1 MHRKLSRKN
10 FGRFCYSKK
19 GAADFYE
26 EIPTVIIAITA
37 ITIFFLAA
45 TVGYANYQTNY
56 WRIDYQ
62 VKCDKFLRD
71 LRAWENLTYN
81 NIEGLFDCRKV
92 VTFTLENLT
101 RAFQPDFDF
110 EINITD
116 TSPYYW
122 KYNRT
127 VKTGPIP
134 STASLQHGIYV
145 LSCGIAIFV
154 NEEEIHEGKLTVKIW
169 R

>member
-1 MHRKLSRKN
+1 
-10 FGRFCYSKK
+10 
-19 GAADFYE
+19 
-26 EIPTVIIAITA
+26 ITA
-37 ITIFFLAA
+37 ITLFFLAA
-45 TVGYANYQTNY
+45 TVAYANYQTNY
-56 WRIDYQ
+56 GRIDYQ
-62 VKCDKFLRD
+62 AKCNKFLRD

-81 NIEGLFDCRKV
+81 NMEGLFDCRKV
-92 VTFTLENLT
+92 VTFTLDNLT

-127 VKTGPIP
+127 VRTGAIP
-134 STASLQHGIYV
+134 NNTASLQYGVYV
-145 LSCGIAIFV
+145 ISSGIAIFV